1 MSIEQTG
8 TIDIVNVDRD
18 SGDLLLTVSDHLPWD
33 EGEGQH
39 LLLLQEKLNA
49 YLRFIESGELA
60 RKVPEAS
67 GRHIV
72 INVAGKFP
80 LSEKAQA
87 FFEKAGVAIRAAGFK
102 LRFSLFRP
110 N

>member
-8 TIDIVNVDRD
+8 TVDIVNVDRD

-49 YLRFIESGELA
+49 YLRFVESGELV
-60 RKVPEAS
+60 KKFPEAS
-67 GRHIV
+67 GRNIV
-72 INVAGKFP
+72 INVVSKFA
-80 LSEKAQA
+80 LSETAQA
-87 FFEKAGVAIRAAGFK
+87 FFEKAGSAIRVAGFE
-102 LRFSLFRP
+102 LRFSLLRP
-110 N
+110 H

>member
-1 MSIEQTG
+1 MTIEQTG
-8 TIDIVNVDRD
+8 TVDIVTVDHD

-49 YLRFIESGELA
+49 YLRFIESGELV
-60 RKVPEAS
+60 KSIPDAS
-67 GRHIV
+67 GRQIV
-72 INVAGKFP
+72 INVVGKFP

-87 FFEKAGVAIRAAGFK
+87 FFEKAGAAIDAAGFK